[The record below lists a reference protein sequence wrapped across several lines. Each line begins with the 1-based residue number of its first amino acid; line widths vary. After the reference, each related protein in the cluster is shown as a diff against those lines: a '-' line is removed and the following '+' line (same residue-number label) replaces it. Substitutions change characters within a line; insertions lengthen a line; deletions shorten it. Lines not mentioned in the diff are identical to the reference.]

1 MRPLS
6 TLNWLCWL
14 QEADYDVWLI
24 LTEYLK
30 PIIDMRITHKEIRY
44 LDNPIFKKV
53 AKRIGFG
60 TDQQRRV
67 ATRVD
72 RFNRGL
78 APAAWVADRDFQDQ
92 GQSPIYSVSY
102 LRWYQGHLNV
112 ECTYQTKEL
121 FSIEGHFFNDSK
133 LYGLT
138 WYSTINDYKVNNIR
152 EVKDEV
158 IAVMKLNEIDY
169 KKSWTKQKLMK
180 AILKHPI
187 VEHSRVLDRFK

>member
-1 MRPLS
+1 MRPLA

-24 LTEYLK
+24 LMEYLK
-30 PIIDMRITHKEIRY
+30 PIIDMRIAHKEIRY

-53 AKRIGFG
+53 AKRMGAHIY
-60 TDQQRRV
+60 
-67 ATRVD
+67 
-72 RFNRGL
+72 
-78 APAAWVADRDFQDQ
+78 PWIS
-92 GQSPIYSVSY
+92 QSPVYSVSF

-112 ECTYQTKEL
+112 ECPYQVKEMCANG
-121 FSIEGHFFNDSK
+121 FDDTK

-138 WYSTINDYKVNNIR
+138 WFSTISDYKVNNIR

>member
-1 MRPLS
+1 MRPLA

-14 QEADYDVWLI
+14 QEADHDVWLI
-24 LTEYLK
+24 LMEYLK
-30 PIIDMRITHKEIRY
+30 PIIDMRIAHKEIRY
-44 LDNPIFKKV
+44 MDNPIFKKV
-53 AKRIGFG
+53 AKNLYKEHMHYQVLYRPEGI
-60 TDQQRRV
+60 
-67 ATRVD
+67 
-72 RFNRGL
+72 
-78 APAAWVADRDFQDQ
+78 RDT
-92 GQSPIYSVSY
+92 SIYSICY
-102 LRWYQGHLNV
+102 LRWYQGNLRL
-112 ECTYQTKEL
+112 ECPYQVKDMFEN
-121 FSIEGHFFNDSK
+121 GFNDTK

-138 WYSTINDYKVNNIR
+138 WYSSLSDYKVNNIR

>member
-1 MRPLS
+1 MRPLA

-24 LTEYLK
+24 LIEYLK
-30 PIIDMRITHKEIRY
+30 PIIDMRIAHKEIRY

-53 AKRIGFG
+53 AKRMHRPPPPDGYPPHF
-60 TDQQRRV
+60 T
-67 ATRVD
+67 
-72 RFNRGL
+72 
-78 APAAWVADRDFQDQ
+78 
-92 GQSPIYSVSY
+92 PIYSVSY

-112 ECTYQTKEL
+112 ECPYPVRDIFANGGDHRFDDT
-121 FSIEGHFFNDSK
+121 K

-138 WYSTINDYKVNNIR
+138 WCSTISDYRINNIR
-152 EVKDEV
+152 EVKNEV
-158 IAVMKLNEIDY
+158 IAAMKLNEIDY

>member
-24 LTEYLK
+24 LMEYLK
-30 PIIDMRITHKEIRY
+30 PILDMRITHKEIRY

-53 AKRIGFG
+53 AKRM
-60 TDQQRRV
+60 DRV
-67 ATRVD
+67 GWDFVHRV
-72 RFNRGL
+72 
-78 APAAWVADRDFQDQ
+78 
-92 GQSPIYSVSY
+92 SPIYSVSY

-112 ECTYQTKEL
+112 ECPYQTKEI
-121 FSIEGHFFNDSK
+121 FANQGGHTRSK

-138 WYSTINDYKVNNIR
+138 WYSTIDDYKVNNIR

>member
-1 MRPLS
+1 MRPLA

-24 LTEYLK
+24 LMEYLK
-30 PIIDMRITHKEIRY
+30 PIIDMRIAHKEIRY
-44 LDNPIFKKV
+44 MDNPIFKKV
-53 AKRIGFG
+53 ANNLYKDYERYQVSVNVPEGW
-60 TDQQRRV
+60 
-67 ATRVD
+67 D
-72 RFNRGL
+72 R
-78 APAAWVADRDFQDQ
+78 AM
-92 GQSPIYSVSY
+92 YSISY
-102 LRWYQGHLNV
+102 LRWYQGKLRV
-112 ECTYQTKEL
+112 DCPYQTMDM
-121 FSIEGHFFNDSK
+121 IENGFNDTK

-138 WYSTINDYKVNNIR
+138 WYSSLSAYKVNNIR